1 MQKWEYLL
9 IYSYLDQVIQAGDK
23 EYAKIKQRRTSR
35 YGEIIVEKDSPPPP
49 PLGKF
54 LNDIG
59 QESWKVVSVVVDENS
74 GQYFTRLPIR
84 IIANRPIS
92 P

>member
-23 EYAKIKQRRTSR
+23 EYAKIKLRRGLR
-35 YGEIIVEKDSPPPP
+35 YGDIIVEKNSPPPP

-59 QESWKVVSVVVDENS
+59 QEGWEVVSAVVDENS
-74 GQYFTRLPIR
+74 GQFFTRLPIR
-84 IIANRPIS
+84 IIAKRPVS